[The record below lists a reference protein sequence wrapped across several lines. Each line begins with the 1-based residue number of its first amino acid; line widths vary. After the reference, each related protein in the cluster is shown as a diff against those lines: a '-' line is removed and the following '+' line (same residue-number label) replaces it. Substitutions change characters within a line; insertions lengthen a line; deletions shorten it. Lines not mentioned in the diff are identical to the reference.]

1 MYQSGDILKNIYS
14 VLGMTAKAWEIDLE
28 KKKKRMEK
36 KPVKEIEVND
46 QKHKGQ

>member
-28 KKKKRMEK
+28 KKKKKNGEETSKRDWGKWSET
-36 KPVKEIEVND
+36 
-46 QKHKGQ
+46 

>member
-28 KKKKRMEK
+28 KKKKK
-36 KPVKEIEVND
+36 KNGEETSKRD
-46 QKHKGQ
+46 